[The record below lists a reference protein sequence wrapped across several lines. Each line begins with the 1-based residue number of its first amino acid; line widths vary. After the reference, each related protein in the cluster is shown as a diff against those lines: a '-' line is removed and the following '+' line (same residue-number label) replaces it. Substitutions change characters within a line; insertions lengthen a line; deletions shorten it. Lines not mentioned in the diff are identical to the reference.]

1 LTPQVDDKIVP
12 GAVPELEG
20 VTGNTG
26 VVLLLTDVDNDTV
39 PVPGKEETPVV
50 KANELLGDV
59 PIDTLLGTAWVLLFH
74 ETIG

>member
-1 LTPQVDDKIVP
+1 
-12 GAVPELEG
+12 

-59 PIDTLLGTAWVLLFH
+59 PIDTLLGTA
-74 ETIG
+74 